1 MKSIVLPTVAL
12 LVSYWGLTSAPAVNK
27 APAGPVEARALLDQ
41 VKLQMRAQSYE
52 AAAKSLNLL
61 LASEPDNHVYLR
73 MLAEAQHEQKHFEEE
88 AKAWERFIETAP
100 LPEEACPQY
109 GKAYRELGR
118 NDETRKAFQK
128 CFDLDP
134 TNPDSI
140 LFLALSEE
148 RAGNYSHAAELYTA
162 GVKSS
167 PGYMDLRIGLA
178 RSQMQLGKYEP
189 AIAAFDLVIR
199 NYPKSGEVPDAYV
212 RKGTAL
218 KTLRQSDAAREAF
231 EFVIKNYADS
241 VAATVAQQR
250 LQELLSQKP

>member
-1 MKSIVLPTVAL
+1 MLFRSAL
-12 LVSYWGLTSAPAVNK
+12 LVSYWGLTSVPAGNK
-27 APAGPVEARALLDQ
+27 APSGPVEARALLDQ

-140 LFLALSEE
+140 LFLAL
-148 RAGNYSHAAELYTA
+148 
-162 GVKSS
+162 
-167 PGYMDLRIGLA
+167 
-178 RSQMQLGKYEP
+178 
-189 AIAAFDLVIR
+189 
-199 NYPKSGEVPDAYV
+199 
-212 RKGTAL
+212 
-218 KTLRQSDAAREAF
+218 
-231 EFVIKNYADS
+231 
-241 VAATVAQQR
+241 
-250 LQELLSQKP
+250 